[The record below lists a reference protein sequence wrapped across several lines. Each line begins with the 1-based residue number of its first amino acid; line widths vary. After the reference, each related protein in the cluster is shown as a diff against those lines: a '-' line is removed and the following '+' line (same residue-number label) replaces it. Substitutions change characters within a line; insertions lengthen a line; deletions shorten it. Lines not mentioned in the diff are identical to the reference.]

1 MHNTNLFKDPTRV
14 AGARLIAVAA
24 ASLALTACGGSG
36 GGSAGGGGAPITA
49 DTAVIATS
57 GTDFGSNK
65 IELVD
70 LGEEGDMTIMPLDNT
85 ATDAGIAVDTKGS
98 DFYRIEQ
105 FQADR
110 INKFSLDEPNTK
122 IWGEGGYSALAQG
135 EQGSANP
142 YQLVFASDT
151 KAYLLRYG
159 KQDAWIVDPS
169 AATEDEFWTDE
180 VLDLSAYTPD
190 GAPAPRMSAGVIV
203 DGRLFITLQRL
214 DAAFDPANTSCVA
227 VFDVANNQ
235 PIATDEPP
243 DDACGDGIALNGR
256 NPADIQF
263 QPGIG
268 LLVQNTGDTF
278 PVNTEFSGVD
288 VINPD
293 TYEVSTLVTATE
305 ETGIVDDVAVVD
317 DDNGYFIGYQGTND
331 SFITIADLRR
341 FDPATGEIDPD
352 PVAGLTSLDLR
363 DLAVGPAG
371 LLWIANA
378 DLGNPRID
386 LLEPGMDLISNSIAT
401 ELLPSG
407 IDFATAAP

>member
-1 MHNTNLFKDPTRV
+1 MHNTNLFNDPARV

-36 GGSAGGGGAPITA
+36 GGSTGGGAPITA

-57 GTDFGSNK
+57 SSDFASNQ

-70 LGEEGDMTIMPLDNT
+70 LSGERDTSTMPLNNT
-85 ATDAGIAVDTKGS
+85 ATDAGIAVDTNGS

-110 INKFSLDEPNTK
+110 INKFSLDDPNTK
-122 IWGEGGYSALAQG
+122 IWGEAGYSALDQG
-135 EQGSANP
+135 EEGSANP

-151 KAYLLRYG
+151 KAYLLRYE

-169 AATEDEFWTDE
+169 AGTEDEFKTDE
-180 VLDLSAYTPD
+180 LDLSAYTPD

-214 DAAFDPANTSCVA
+214 DANFDPANTSCVA

-235 PIATDEPP
+235 PVATDDTP

-288 VINPD
+288 VIDPD
-293 TYEVSTLVTATE
+293 TYEVSTLVTATDA
-305 ETGIVDDVAVVD
+305 TGIIDDVAVVD
-317 DDNGYFIGYQGTND
+317 DDNGYFIGYQGTNE
-331 SFITIADLRR
+331 SFVTIADLRR
-341 FDPATGEIDPD
+341 FDPVTGEIDPD

-378 DLGNPRID
+378 DTGNPRIE
-386 LLEPGMDLISNSIAT
+386 LLEPGMDMISDSIAT
-401 ELLPSG
+401 GSGLLPSG